1 MSSDFYKSI
10 CLSFEKC
17 ITQIESNSE
26 LLKNYSS
33 HSVPSRLLALEKDEL
48 LDIKN
53 LKNFRLKRKL
63 SYGIDDQ
70 HFFYKFEGG
79 KIKIINEIVD
89 DIGFKF
95 ILNHVDGKNV
105 GNCSEVINLNSKVEG
120 KTFRPL
126 VDYHELVVLKWLKDI
141 FNLIGSSSIDNGI
154 VFEIGGGYGAL
165 AKFILRDVKCKYFL
179 IDLPQAN
186 VLTSYHLNESF
197 DNLKILLYSDL
208 ENNTLTQKQID
219 NNDIFILPPWIEYPS
234 NLKIDFVINTRSMME
249 MTRDVV
255 KKYFDFI
262 HKHIRIGG
270 YFLNINRYQNLWSG
284 GAPNNCS
291 IIWEY
296 PYDKNWQVIYSE
308 PAYRQSQLH
317 MILAQRDKNLSN
329 VKDALAHLKSRHL
342 LPTEQQDPKEG
353 HHLKILH
360 QFIKA
365 SRKNGPGGI
374 TKKSNATTEK
384 FAKTYKF
391 ENFDRY
397 VRDNIDGICD
407 ELNSRWLL
415 SILESYVDESKD
427 EVEGLMALTLYS
439 IMRMAQTSASMLL
452 LNEYYVTGYDGG
464 DVSIKN
470 GLNPFLKLEPGF
482 TALWDGLPLRNGPD
496 NVFKYMYIRLKD
508 KIGSHEVFGKIQKT
522 LFLRALNHRG
532 NPLHNN
538 SNPEELKDI
547 MK

>member
-26 LLKNYSS
+26 LLRNYSS
-33 HSVPSRLLALEKDEL
+33 HSVSSRLLALEKDEL

-79 KIKIINEIVD
+79 KRKIINEIVD
-89 DIGFKF
+89 DIGKKF

-105 GNCSEVINLNSKVEG
+105 GNCSKVINLNSKVV
-120 KTFRPL
+120 
-126 VDYHELVVLKWLKDI
+126 VDYHELVVLKWWKDI
-141 FNLIGSSSIDNGI
+141 FKLIGSSSIDNGI

-197 DNLKILLYSDL
+197 DDLKILLYSDL
-208 ENNTLTQKQID
+208 ENNTLTQEQID
-219 NNDIFILPPWIEYPS
+219 NNDVFILPPWIEYPS
-234 NLKIDFVINTRSMME
+234 NFKINFMINTRSMME

-270 YFLNINRYQNLWSG
+270 YFLNINRYQNGWQPHG
-284 GAPNNCS
+284 PDDCS

-296 PYDKNWQVIYSE
+296 PYDKNWQVIYSK
-308 PAYRQSQLH
+308 PAYRQSKLH

-329 VKDALAHLKSRHL
+329 VKDVLTHLKSRHL
-342 LPTEQQDPKEG
+342 LPTEQQNPDDG

-360 QFIKA
+360 PFIKA
-365 SRKNGPGGI
+365 SRKNGPDGFV
-374 TKKSNATTEK
+374 KSDLDKE
-384 FAKTYKF
+384 FEKTYKF
-391 ENFDRY
+391 ENFNKY
-397 VRDNIDGICD
+397 VRDNIDEICE

-452 LNEYYVTGYDGG
+452 LNEYYETGYDGG
-464 DVSIKN
+464 DVSIKD
-470 GLNPFLKLEPGF
+470 GPYPFVKVEHGF
-482 TALWDGLPLRNGPD
+482 TTLWDGLPLRHGPD
-496 NVFKYMYIRLKD
+496 NVFKYMYVRLKD

-522 LFLRALNHRG
+522 LFLRALNHPG

-538 SNPEELKDI
+538 ANLVELKEI
-547 MK
+547 FNETK

>member
-26 LLKNYSS
+26 LLRNYSS
-33 HSVPSRLLALEKDEL
+33 HSVSSRLLALEKDEL

-79 KIKIINEIVD
+79 KRKIINEIVD
-89 DIGFKF
+89 DIGKEF

-105 GNCSEVINLNSKVEG
+105 GNCSEVINLNSKVV
-120 KTFRPL
+120 
-126 VDYHELVVLKWLKDI
+126 VDYHELVVLKWWEDI
-141 FNLIGSSSIDNGI
+141 FKLIGSSSIDNGI

-249 MTRDVV
+249 MTRNVV

-284 GAPNNCS
+284 GDPNNCS

-296 PYDKNWQVIYSE
+296 PYDKNWQVIYSN
-308 PAYRQSQLH
+308 PAYRQSKLH

-329 VKDALAHLKSRHL
+329 VKDVLAHLKSRHFL
-342 LPTEQQDPKEG
+342 SKESQQPKYG

-360 QFIKA
+360 QFIIA
-365 SRKNGPGGI
+365 SRKNGPDGFI
-374 TKKSNATTEK
+374 KKSNATTEK

-391 ENFDRY
+391 ENFNKY
-397 VRDNIDGICD
+397 VRDNIDEICE

-452 LNEYYVTGYDGG
+452 LNEYYETGYDGG
-464 DVSIKN
+464 DVSIKD
-470 GLNPFLKLEPGF
+470 GPSPFVKVEHGF
-482 TALWDGLPLRNGPD
+482 TTLWDGLPLRHGPD
-496 NVFKYMYIRLKD
+496 NVFKYMYVRLKD

-522 LFLRALNHRG
+522 LFMRAFNHNG
-532 NPLHNN
+532 NLLHNN
-538 SNPEELKDI
+538 SNLEELKEILFTND
-547 MK
+547 